1 MGPRPGDT
9 EGHTATL
16 CVFFGLK
23 QSMQSIGPD
32 EAHRPQ
38 VQVDCYVRLSDRRM
52 QVVPA
57 PRHGQDVHLASD
69 GDEDRPISLDRSNGK
84 LFSHNVPPIFDRHHQ

>member
-52 QVVPA
+52 Q
-57 PRHGQDVHLASD
+57 
-69 GDEDRPISLDRSNGK
+69 
-84 LFSHNVPPIFDRHHQ
+84 